1 MLQEEGHDSGEDSAG
16 PALVLENAIL
26 DVLVEVEALAPGVVE
41 VCSLTFKQQ
50 LFNSTLFLS
59 CKIA

>member
-1 MLQEEGHDSGEDSAG
+1 MLQEEGHDSGEDSTG
-16 PALVLENAIL
+16 PTLVLENAVL
-26 DVLVEVEALAPGVVE
+26 DFLVEVEALAPGVME
-41 VCSLTFKQQ
+41 VSSLTLKEQ